1 MEPLPQLQ
9 PCSFQSVRVLTPV
22 GPARGNR
29 LDDGVQEGDLP
40 QVLECLGVF
49 VVLNAVAD
57 GLQTYS
63 WGGFAGG
70 DGTRRIEEYSIT
82 RPSEAVAA
90 ICGIHIVPTANGV
103 PGGPSVRAVVQEAR
117 RSLRPIQE
125 PRLDA
130 LVDRRIVDH
139 PLRSVTESGVAT
151 RITPEVAPTDKRQ
164 GRPLFHGIQQHPVV
178 NGTAPVPF
186 IE

>member
-1 MEPLPQLQ
+1 FASLWSGKLMEPLPQLQ

-40 QVLECLGVF
+40 QVLEYLGVF

-70 DGTRRIEEYSIT
+70 DGTRRIKEDSVA
-82 RPSEAVAA
+82 RPTHTAA
-90 ICGIHIVPTANGV
+90 ASGGIHIVPPADGV
-103 PGGPSVRAVVQEAR
+103 PGGPSVRAVVQEAC
-117 RSLRPIQE
+117 RSLRPIQ
-125 PRLDA
+125 
-130 LVDRRIVDH
+130 
-139 PLRSVTESGVAT
+139 
-151 RITPEVAPTDKRQ
+151 
-164 GRPLFHGIQQHPVV
+164 
-178 NGTAPVPF
+178 
-186 IE
+186 